1 MISIARKRYSI
12 SEVLKILHPLVAE
25 WFINKF
31 EKLTPPQEYAIIPIQ
46 KGKNVLVS
54 SPTGTGKTLAA
65 FLTIISELIKLAEK
79 NRLENRVYAV
89 YISPLRALSNDIYRN
104 LETPLREI
112 KDIARKRGIE
122 LQEIR
127 HAVRTGDT
135 QPYVKQKMLRQTPH
149 ILITTPESL
158 AIVLVAPKFREKLRN
173 VRWVIV
179 DEIHSLCEN
188 KRGVHLSLSLE
199 RLQNMVEK
207 EFTRIGLSATINPL
221 EEVAKFLVGYRDDG
235 KPRDCLIV
243 DTSYVKKKDIKLLCP
258 VYDLIHTPSQI
269 ITEKMYKMLYK
280 LIKEHK
286 TTLIFTNTRSGTER
300 VVFHLKQV
308 MPKKVREISEDQ
320 IAAHHGSLSRD
331 VRFDVEERLKNGE
344 LKAVVTSTS
353 LELGIDI
360 GYIDLVAQIGSPK
373 SIIRCLQRIGR
384 SGHRLRDI
392 SKGRLICMDRDD
404 IVECAVMVREA
415 YKGRLDRIKIPTN
428 CLDVLAQ
435 HVMGM
440 SIEKKWNVDEAFKLI
455 RRSYCYRNLSKKQFK
470 LLLKFISGGYAQL
483 EKYKVYGKIW
493 YDEEDEMFGRRGKY
507 ARVIYSLNIGTIPE
521 EVAIKVYTLRGRY
534 VGNIEEEFL
543 ERLMPGDRFILG
555 GKVYEYISSRGVRA
569 YVKPAFDLKPTVP
582 SWFSEMLP
590 LSFDLAMEIGKFREE
605 MFKMFRKKV
614 GKKRILKYIM
624 ENCRTDLRA
633 ANAIYQYFKEE
644 YLYLKSLRVK
654 DFPCYRNLFIEHYV
668 DPGGRY
674 YLIFHALYGR
684 RTNDALSRAYA
695 WIIGE
700 KVKRNIGISV
710 TDHGFALIFPRGVKP
725 NVDLNELS
733 SKNIENILR
742 KAVFKT
748 ELMRRRFRHVAVRSL
763 MILRNYKGHEIRVGK
778 QQLSARKLLEI
789 CGKIKNF
796 PVIEETFRE
805 ILEDFMDIEHA
816 KQILRKIEKGDI
828 KIVEINSGN
837 IPSPFSHN
845 IILLGLS
852 DVVLM
857 EDRRAMLE
865 RLHNLVMAKI
875 RRK

>member
-135 QPYVKQKMLRQTPH
+135 QPHVKQKMLRQTPH

>member
-12 SEVLKILHPLVAE
+12 SEVLKVLHPLVAE

-135 QPYVKQKMLRQTPH
+135 QPHVKQKMLRQTPH

-235 KPRDCLIV
+235 KPRDCLII

-789 CGKIKNF
+789 CGKMKNF

>member
-54 SPTGTGKTLAA
+54 SPTGTGKTLTA

>member
-135 QPYVKQKMLRQTPH
+135 QPHVKQKMLRQTPH

-243 DTSYVKKKDIKLLCP
+243 DTSYVKKKDIKVLCP

-455 RRSYCYRNLSKKQFK
+455 RRSYCYRNLSKKRFK

-789 CGKIKNF
+789 CGKMKNF

>member
-1 MISIARKRYSI
+1 MISIARKRYGI
-12 SEVLKILHPLVAE
+12 SEVLKVLHPLVAE

-135 QPYVKQKMLRQTPH
+135 QPHVKQKMLRQTPH

-243 DTSYVKKKDIKLLCP
+243 DTSYVKKKDIKVLCP

-654 DFPCYRNLFIEHYV
+654 DFPCHRNLFIEHYV

-789 CGKIKNF
+789 CGKMKNF

>member
-12 SEVLKILHPLVAE
+12 SEVLKVLHPLVAE

-235 KPRDCLIV
+235 MPRDCLIV
-243 DTSYVKKKDIKLLCP
+243 DTSYVKKKDIKVLCP

-789 CGKIKNF
+789 CGKMKNF

>member
-135 QPYVKQKMLRQTPH
+135 QPHVKQKMLRQTPH

-243 DTSYVKKKDIKLLCP
+243 DTSYVKKKDIKVLCP

-654 DFPCYRNLFIEHYV
+654 DFPCHRNLFIEHYV

>member
-135 QPYVKQKMLRQTPH
+135 QPHVKQKMLRQTPH

-243 DTSYVKKKDIKLLCP
+243 DTSYVKKKDIKVLCP

-440 SIEKKWNVDEAFKLI
+440 SIEKKWSVDEAFKLI

-654 DFPCYRNLFIEHYV
+654 DFPCHRNLFIEHYV

>member
-440 SIEKKWNVDEAFKLI
+440 SIEKKWSVDEAFKLI

>member
-12 SEVLKILHPLVAE
+12 SEVLKVLHPLVAE

-135 QPYVKQKMLRQTPH
+135 QPHVKQKMLRQTPH

-243 DTSYVKKKDIKLLCP
+243 DTSYVKKKDIKVLCP

>member
-1 MISIARKRYSI
+1 
-12 SEVLKILHPLVAE
+12 
-25 WFINKF
+25 
-31 EKLTPPQEYAIIPIQ
+31 
-46 KGKNVLVS
+46 
-54 SPTGTGKTLAA
+54 
-65 FLTIISELIKLAEK
+65 
-79 NRLENRVYAV
+79 
-89 YISPLRALSNDIYRN
+89 
-104 LETPLREI
+104 
-112 KDIARKRGIE
+112 
-122 LQEIR
+122 
-127 HAVRTGDT
+127 
-135 QPYVKQKMLRQTPH
+135 
-149 ILITTPESL
+149 
-158 AIVLVAPKFREKLRN
+158 
-173 VRWVIV
+173 
-179 DEIHSLCEN
+179 
-188 KRGVHLSLSLE
+188 
-199 RLQNMVEK
+199 
-207 EFTRIGLSATINPL
+207 
-221 EEVAKFLVGYRDDG
+221 VGYRDDG

-243 DTSYVKKKDIKLLCP
+243 DTSYVKKKDIKVLCP

-280 LIKEHK
+280 LIKKHK

-300 VVFHLKQV
+300 VVFHLKQI
-308 MPKKVREISEDQ
+308 MPKKIKEISEDR

-373 SIIRCLQRIGR
+373 SVIRCLQRIGR
-384 SGHRLRDI
+384 SGHRLRDV

-415 YKGRLDRIKIPTN
+415 YRGRLDKIEIPRN

-435 HVMGM
+435 HIMGM
-440 SIEKKWNVDEAFKLI
+440 SIEKKWSVEEAFKLI
-455 RRSYCYRNLSKKQFK
+455 RRSYCYRNLSKRQFK
-470 LLLKFISGGYAQL
+470 LVLKFISGGYAQL

-493 YDEEDEMFGRRGKY
+493 YDEKEEMFGRRGKY

-521 EVAIKVYTLRGRY
+521 EVAIKVYTLKGRY

-555 GKVYEYISSRGVRA
+555 GKVYEYVSSRGVRA

-590 LSFDLAMEIGKFREE
+590 LSFDLALEIGRFREK
-605 MFKMFRKKV
+605 MFKMLREKI
-614 GKKRILKYIM
+614 GKKKIIEYIM
-624 ENCRTDLRA
+624 KNCRTDLRA

-644 YLYLKSLRVK
+644 YLYLKSLKVK
-654 DFPCYRNLFIEHYV
+654 DFPSHKNLFIEHYI
-668 DPGGRY
+668 DPSGKY

-695 WIIGE
+695 WIMG
-700 KVKRNIGISV
+700 KRVKRNIGISV
-710 TDHGFALIFPRGVKP
+710 TDHGFALIFPRGIKP
-725 NVDLNELS
+725 KIDLTQLS
-733 SKNIENILR
+733 SKNIEDIL
-742 KAVFKT
+742 KNAIFKT

-789 CGKIKNF
+789 CSKIKDF

-805 ILEDFMDIEHA
+805 ILEDFMDINHA
-816 KQILRKIEKGDI
+816 KQVLEKIERGEI
-828 KIVEINSGN
+828 KVIEINSGN

-845 IILLGLS
+845 IVLLGLS

-865 RLHNLVMAKI
+865 RLHNLVLA
-875 RRK
+875 R

>member
-1 MISIARKRYSI
+1 MISIARKRYGI
-12 SEVLKILHPLVAE
+12 SEVLKVLHPLVAE

-135 QPYVKQKMLRQTPH
+135 QPHVKQKMLRQTPH

-243 DTSYVKKKDIKLLCP
+243 DTSYVKKKDIKVLCP